1 MNMAASG
8 KQRKTVTAKPS
19 PAEARPEQQ
28 KATVAPDHRTVA
40 VARVALSVE
49 EAAQAVGLSE
59 RYVWDLVKS
68 GALRTKRVGR
78 RRIVPVEA
86 LQEFMQ

>member
-1 MNMAASG
+1 MTAS
-8 KQRKTVTAKPS
+8 RKTRQTVTAKSS
-19 PAEARPEQQ
+19 PTEGRSEQQ
-28 KATVAPDHRTVA
+28 KAPMAPDHRTVA

-49 EAAQAVGLSE
+49 EAAQAIGLSE

-78 RRIVPVEA
+78 RRIVPVES